1 MSLTFLYLLQ
11 SYPRRRP
18 LFPPRICFGLT
29 SIMLS
34 HDHNLNKQHA
44 AYSTRSAHSTKAIR
58 KKATPI
64 GRAST
69 MCLLVVVVVVVA
81 AAVVVVVVV
90 AVVMM
95 VVVTAEMI
103 GAP

>member
-1 MSLTFLYLLQ
+1 
-11 SYPRRRP
+11 
-18 LFPPRICFGLT
+18 
-29 SIMLS
+29 MLS

-69 MCLLVVVVVVVA
+69 MCLLVVVVVA
-81 AAVVVVVVV
+81 AAAVVVVVV